1 MDNNFLTVL
10 DDAITK
16 ACAVVYQQNREW
28 PTDGRALAGLI
39 TPQVHE
45 ELNRQGYTTEVFK
58 NLAPTRAVSAGAG
71 ATGDI
76 T

>member
-1 MDNNFLTVL
+1 MDNNFLAVL
-10 DDAITK
+10 DEVITK
-16 ACAVVYQQNREW
+16 AVTVAYQQNTGW
-28 PTDGRALAGLI
+28 PESARALAGLI

-45 ELNRQGYTTEVFK
+45 ELGRQGYTTEVFK
-58 NLAPTRAVSAGAG
+58 NLAPTRAVGAGAG